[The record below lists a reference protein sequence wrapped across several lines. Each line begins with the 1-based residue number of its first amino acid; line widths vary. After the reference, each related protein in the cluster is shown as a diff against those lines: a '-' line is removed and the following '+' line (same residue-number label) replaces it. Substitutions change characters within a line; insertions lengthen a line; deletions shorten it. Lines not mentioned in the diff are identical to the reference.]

1 MTSKM
6 FFEETS
12 LDVFLTNKKIGIKN
26 NFWVTEQYKEID
38 EFCQKIRD
46 DISDIIESK
55 NILNK
60 QNLSKLE
67 FSALQFLME
76 MKNQKFII
84 NDSNKN
90 LGAAAAEKEDVIKE
104 CKRQLYD
111 INTYLRLSWEEVE
124 WNC

>member
-1 MTSKM
+1 MDHIEYCSA
-6 FFEETS
+6 
-12 LDVFLTNKKIGIKN
+12 VQN
-26 NFWVTEQYKEID
+26 KEID
-38 EFCQKIRD
+38 EFCHKIRD
-46 DISDIIESK
+46 GISDIIESK